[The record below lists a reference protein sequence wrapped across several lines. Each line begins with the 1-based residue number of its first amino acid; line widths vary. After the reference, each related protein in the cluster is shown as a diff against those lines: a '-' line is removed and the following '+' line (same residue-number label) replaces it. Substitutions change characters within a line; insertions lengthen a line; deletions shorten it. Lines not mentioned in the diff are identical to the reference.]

1 VEDLSSL
8 PPTLPV
14 QQASK
19 ILGIGRN
26 RTYELIK
33 AGRYPVR
40 VLDIGGR
47 FRVSRHDLLTYL
59 GVIAPPAGG
68 GQPAA
73 L

>member
-1 VEDLSSL
+1 MEDLLSL
-8 PPTLPV
+8 PPTIPV
-14 QQASK
+14 QRASK

-47 FRVSRHDLLTYL
+47 FRVSRFDLLAYL
-59 GVIAPPAGG
+59 GVGQSVGG
-68 GQPAA
+68 SGVSRSV
-73 L
+73 